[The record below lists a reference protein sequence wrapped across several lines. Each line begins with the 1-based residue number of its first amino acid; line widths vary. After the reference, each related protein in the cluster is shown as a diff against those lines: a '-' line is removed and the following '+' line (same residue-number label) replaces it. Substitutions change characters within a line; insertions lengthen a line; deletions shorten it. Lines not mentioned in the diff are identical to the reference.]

1 MNINASLFV
10 QMVVFFLG
18 AWVTMKYIWPPLI
31 RAIENRQKKIAE
43 GLRAADLGQLCCLS
57 GPVGSLGQSALAEAT
72 KKQQAV
78 EAQARAQAVAIVADG
93 EKRGQNI
100 VEQAKTQA
108 QVEADRIVKAA
119 NEEADQEI
127 ARAKDALRDQVARL
141 AVAGAEQILK
151 REVNVETHKALLEE
165 LKAKL

>member
-43 GLRAADLGQLCCLS
+43 GLRAAD
-57 GPVGSLGQSALAEAT
+57 LGQSALAEAT